1 MKVGR
6 HWIATGSMT
15 LALACASVLI
25 PTAPVRAASPV
36 FSDEFEAG
44 NLAKWSQVSG
54 VLAQQTLVF
63 DGSWAGR
70 ANVARTPGYAY
81 ESLSPALLNV
91 YLDARVNLRSAS
103 TSVNVLR
110 LRTSTGS
117 GVVSVKVNA
126 KSKLAIKNDVSG
138 VTATSAT
145 TFTKGVWHEL
155 QVHALVSGTSSTIE
169 VWLDD
174 LRMDD
179 ISGTTSLGTTP
190 VGEAQIGSNSSTTMD
205 IAFDNVIVDTAFI
218 VGGSDTTAPT
228 VPQNLHTT
236 VVAGNRVDLSWD
248 ASSDAV
254 GVTGYTIYRD
264 GSPIGTTPDGSTT
277 TFSDNTVAPVSSY
290 SYAVDAIDAAT
301 NRSDQSSPPLA
312 VSTPALDRTEPTTP
326 IGLTATA
333 IGSHRV
339 DLSWDASSDAV
350 GVTGYTIYRD
360 GSPIGTTPDG
370 STTTFSDTAVA
381 SGTTYTYTVDA
392 FDAADNH
399 SDLSDP
405 ASTTTS
411 AAAAPVVLIVEENHS
426 YSSIIGNTTEAPFLN
441 QMASGGLSA
450 TRDFEL
456 TGGSKPNYIG
466 LTAGQ
471 TMKGI
476 SGNYSIDNLF
486 NQMHLA
492 GISEKS
498 YEETMPSPCYTKGTF
513 GTAPAQY
520 VKGHN
525 PAANFT
531 DVTSDVAF
539 CQATLIP
546 AGTGNTASQLVAD
559 AQNGL
564 LPAFSF
570 VTPNNCDN
578 MHSCSIGTADA
589 FLASLVPTLTA
600 AGAVVI
606 VTWDEGSSD
615 NSIPLIEY
623 APGLVSPGTY
633 TLPMNHYNLLAALED
648 RFGLPRLGNAAG
660 VTPFPI
666 P

>member
-1 MKVGR
+1 M
-6 HWIATGSMT
+6 
-15 LALACASVLI
+15 
-25 PTAPVRAASPV
+25 
-36 FSDEFEAG
+36 
-44 NLAKWSQVSG
+44 
-54 VLAQQTLVF
+54 
-63 DGSWAGR
+63 
-70 ANVARTPGYAY
+70 
-81 ESLSPALLNV
+81 
-91 YLDARVNLRSAS
+91 
-103 TSVNVLR
+103 
-110 LRTSTGS
+110 
-117 GVVSVKVNA
+117 
-126 KSKLAIKNDVSG
+126 
-138 VTATSAT
+138 
-145 TFTKGVWHEL
+145 
-155 QVHALVSGTSSTIE
+155 
-169 VWLDD
+169 
-174 LRMDD
+174 
-179 ISGTTSLGTTP
+179 
-190 VGEAQIGSNSSTTMD
+190 
-205 IAFDNVIVDTAFI
+205 
-218 VGGSDTTAPT
+218 
-228 VPQNLHTT
+228 
-236 VVAGNRVDLSWD
+236 
-248 ASSDAV
+248 
-254 GVTGYTIYRD
+254 
-264 GSPIGTTPDGSTT
+264 
-277 TFSDNTVAPVSSY
+277 
-290 SYAVDAIDAAT
+290 
-301 NRSDQSSPPLA
+301 
-312 VSTPALDRTEPTTP
+312 
-326 IGLTATA
+326 
-333 IGSHRV
+333 
-339 DLSWDASSDAV
+339 
-350 GVTGYTIYRD
+350 
-360 GSPIGTTPDG
+360 
-370 STTTFSDTAVA
+370 A

>member
-1 MKVGR
+1 M
-6 HWIATGSMT
+6 
-15 LALACASVLI
+15 
-25 PTAPVRAASPV
+25 
-36 FSDEFEAG
+36 
-44 NLAKWSQVSG
+44 
-54 VLAQQTLVF
+54 
-63 DGSWAGR
+63 
-70 ANVARTPGYAY
+70 
-81 ESLSPALLNV
+81 
-91 YLDARVNLRSAS
+91 
-103 TSVNVLR
+103 
-110 LRTSTGS
+110 
-117 GVVSVKVNA
+117 
-126 KSKLAIKNDVSG
+126 
-138 VTATSAT
+138 
-145 TFTKGVWHEL
+145 
-155 QVHALVSGTSSTIE
+155 
-169 VWLDD
+169 
-174 LRMDD
+174 
-179 ISGTTSLGTTP
+179 
-190 VGEAQIGSNSSTTMD
+190 
-205 IAFDNVIVDTAFI
+205 
-218 VGGSDTTAPT
+218 
-228 VPQNLHTT
+228 
-236 VVAGNRVDLSWD
+236 
-248 ASSDAV
+248 
-254 GVTGYTIYRD
+254 
-264 GSPIGTTPDGSTT
+264 
-277 TFSDNTVAPVSSY
+277 
-290 SYAVDAIDAAT
+290 
-301 NRSDQSSPPLA
+301 
-312 VSTPALDRTEPTTP
+312 
-326 IGLTATA
+326 
-333 IGSHRV
+333 
-339 DLSWDASSDAV
+339 
-350 GVTGYTIYRD
+350 TGYTIYRD

-471 TMKGI
+471 TMKGT

-559 AQNGL
+559 AQNGR

-589 FLASLVPTLTA
+589 FLRSLVADASTA
-600 AGAVVI
+600 AGAGRDRDLGRRLERQQHPADRVCARPRVPRHI
-606 VTWDEGSSD
+606 HAPDEPLQPVGRARGPFRVAAARQRGGRDAVPDPVGRDEG
-615 NSIPLIEY
+615 E
-623 APGLVSPGTY
+623 
-633 TLPMNHYNLLAALED
+633 TLQPSHV
-648 RFGLPRLGNAAG
+648 LGG
-660 VTPFPI
+660 RWTI
-666 P
+666 